1 MFHFQFRFKVKR
13 NIESWDG
20 VSYGLIEASD
30 RPLYFTSGSLLG
42 WHVLCQLSWVEFR
55 QNYIIFQSV
64 KNCQFN
70 FLGKFHFKLPNF
82 SRQNCPKQ
90 RIKNRHFSLLCCHA
104 FKVSPGKIQLLECLP
119 SCSSQLF
126 VTFRNSTFKIM
137 KIHATFVRS
146 TLSGPSVR
154 HSAAGQNA
162 SCMFLILANLSLLK
176 IIRAEHR
183 AACSAPSWVAVEST
197 AERRSKARAP
207 FKNARDC

>member
-1 MFHFQFRFKVKR
+1 MFQF
-13 NIESWDG
+13 S
-20 VSYGLIEASD
+20 
-30 RPLYFTSGSLLG
+30 
-42 WHVLCQLSWVEFR
+42 
-55 QNYIIFQSV
+55 
-64 KNCQFN
+64 
-70 FLGKFHFKLPNF
+70 GKFSNYLSF
-82 SRQNCPKQ
+82 SRQNWPKQ
-90 RIKNRHFSLLCCHA
+90 RIKNRHFSLLCYHA
-104 FKVSPGKIQLLECLP
+104 FKVSPGKIELEECLP

-183 AACSAPSWVAVEST
+183 AACSAAPSWVAVEST

>member
-1 MFHFQFRFKVKR
+1 MNYVR
-13 NIESWDG
+13 NIKSLKKLFQKKSIVDKVSVHLLFEIES
-20 VSYGLIEASD
+20 
-30 RPLYFTSGSLLG
+30 
-42 WHVLCQLSWVEFR
+42 
-55 QNYIIFQSV
+55 
-64 KNCQFN
+64 
-70 FLGKFHFKLPNF
+70 
-82 SRQNCPKQ
+82 QNCPKQ
-90 RIKNRHFSLLCCHA
+90 RIKNRHFSLLCYHA
-104 FKVSPGKIQLLECLP
+104 FKVSPGKIELLECLP